1 MILLTPHTIKIYNCL
16 YLEIGKMLQ
25 NSILTLVL
33 ENLLNMYFVTEFLVH
48 TAMGSKH
55 LLKICILV
63 IPFEVVE
70 KLQNDKSC
78 GRQL

>member
-48 TAMGSKH
+48 YCHG
-55 LLKICILV
+55 LKTLTKNLYLSYSI
-63 IPFEVVE
+63 
-70 KLQNDKSC
+70 
-78 GRQL
+78 

>member
-16 YLEIGKMLQ
+16 YLEIEKMLQ

-48 TAMGSKH
+48 YRHGLKTLAKNLYLSYSIWSGRKASKW
-55 LLKICILV
+55 
-63 IPFEVVE
+63 
-70 KLQNDKSC
+70 
-78 GRQL
+78 